1 MKQIRNFITSLKN
14 SKIYQK
20 TNSNYM
26 KTNDTTVE
34 TSEQSNA
41 PMRYQWRKGDQF
53 GNVVIF
59 EREDDQFVYFTN
71 GSKIFKTVLNEFMF
85 VIEGDEL
92 PLPMQ
97 NEGPSVI
104 EKMEKMKIDSRISPD
119 FGQQISSKSPEQ
131 TPLEKLILKLSKKNS
146 TSLDLQIEIGIPK
159 IEVVDMLI
167 ENSDDDRE
175 TIIDA
180 ILKMAIDQIDIN
192 TIQQQ
197 LKDKITSHLNNYY
210 NE

>member
-1 MKQIRNFITSLKN
+1 
-14 SKIYQK
+14 
-20 TNSNYM
+20 M
-26 KTNDTTVE
+26 KTKDITVE
-34 TSEQSNA
+34 TPEQLNE
-41 PMRYQWRKGDQF
+41 PKRYQWRKGDQF

-85 VIEGDEL
+85 VVEGDEL

-97 NEGPSVI
+97 NEGPNNV
-104 EKMEKMKIDSRISPD
+104 EKMKKMEIDSRISPD
-119 FGQQISSKSPEQ
+119 LGQQISSKSPEQ

-146 TSLDLQIEIGIPK
+146 TEINVPIKIGIPK
-159 IEVVDMLI
+159 VEVVDMLI

-175 TIIDA
+175 AIIEA
-180 ILKMAIDQIDIN
+180 IMKMAIEQIDIH
-192 TIQQQ
+192 TLQQE